1 MTFQN
6 FKKKKIQNNLPVAV
20 CVIKLICLPKG

>member
-6 FKKKKIQNNLPVAV
+6 FKKKNYQINLPVAV
-20 CVIKLICLPKG
+20 CVIKLIFLPKG